1 MGGAATVPAG
11 RYMSRPDYQTD
22 YQILSQKQGI
32 GNTAL
37 DIASKDLS
45 AAQAGALSTQL
56 NLLKSRGD
64 ILSTSRNV
72 FDLQSKMQPLMQDF
86 DAEQT
91 SRQAAQFGLA
101 NEARAREGEM
111 MISPETARMR
121 LQLPQQIESAT
132 SGEAFK
138 NYMDAWLKNKGI
150 SSVSGTG
157 VDPSSSFGRSMLA
170 DVSTEEGRKR
180 MLEDIALRQQFVSS
194 QQRPTGGLDPSALID
209 KRMTAEAGNRGAM
222 SDWQQGI
229 LQGAQQLGQ
238 INQLKQAEEFEQA
251 RQLGSTLDSFQQARM
266 GLNQNAFDYLSK
278 NMGEILNLSNVQ
290 RQNRQAYEQSLYDA
304 AVQGAQSQNA
314 AKAGMISAGA
324 GIGGAAIGA
333 AAIII

>member
-22 YQILSQKQGI
+22 FQILSQKQGM

-37 DIASKDLS
+37 DIASKDLN

-56 NLLKSRGD
+56 NLIKARGD
-64 ILSTSRNV
+64 ILSTPRNV

-86 DAEQT
+86 DAEKT
-91 SRQAAQFGLA
+91 SREVYQFGLS
-101 NEARAREGEM
+101 NEARTRQGEELL
-111 MISPETARMR
+111 SPATARMR
-121 LQLPQQIESAT
+121 YQLPEQIEAVT
-132 SGEAFK
+132 SDEAFQ
-138 NYMDAWLKNKGI
+138 NRMDAWLKNKGI
-150 SSVSGTG
+150 SEISGTG

-170 DVSTEEGRKR
+170 DLSTDEGRKR
-180 MLEDIALRQQFVSS
+180 ILEDIEIRNKFVTS
-194 QQRPTGGLDPSALID
+194 QQRPIGGLDPSALIN
-209 KRMTAEAGNRGAM
+209 KRMTAEAENRGAM
-222 SDWQQGI
+222 SDWQLGI

-238 INQLKQAEEFEQA
+238 INQAKQAEEFEQA

-290 RQNRQAYEQSLYDA
+290 RQNRQAYDQALY
-304 AVQGAQSQNA
+304 NA
-314 AKAGMISAGA
+314 AINEAQEKNREKANMISAGA

-333 AAIII
+333 AAIMI

>member
-11 RYMSRPDYQTD
+11 RYMDRPDIKTD
-22 YQILSQKQGI
+22 FQILSQKQGM

-37 DIASKDLS
+37 DIARQDLN
-45 AAQAGALSTQL
+45 AAQSGALQTQAGL
-56 NLLKSRGD
+56 
-64 ILSTSRNV
+64 
-72 FDLQSKMQPLMQDF
+72 FDLYTKSQPLMQDF

-91 SRQAAQFGLA
+91 SRQAAQFGLS
-101 NEARAREGEM
+101 NEARTRQGEELL
-111 MISPETARMR
+111 SPATARMR
-121 LQLPQQIESAT
+121 YQLPEQIEAVT
-132 SGEAFK
+132 SDESFK
-138 NYMDAWLKNKGI
+138 NRMDDWLKNKGI

-180 MLEDIALRQQFVSS
+180 MLEDIELRNRFVSS
-194 QQRPTGGLDPSALID
+194 QQRPTGGIDPGTLIGA
-209 KRMTAEAGNRGAM
+209 RMGQEAANLGAM

-229 LQGAQQLGQ
+229 FSGAQQLGNTL
-238 INQLKQAEEFEQA
+238 NQF
-251 RQLGSTLDSFQQARM
+251 DQARM
-266 GLNQNAFDYLSK
+266 GLNQNAFDYLGK

-290 RQNRQAYEQSLYDA
+290 RQNRQAYDQSLYNA
-304 AVQGAQSQNA
+304 AVQNAQSQNA
-314 AKAGMISAGA
+314 SKAGMISAGA

>member
-1 MGGAATVPAG
+1 MGGAATVNPG

-22 YQILSQKQGI
+22 TSILAQKQEYGR
-32 GNTAL
+32 
-37 DIASKDLS
+37 
-45 AAQAGALSTQL
+45 GALEAQL
-56 NLLKSRGD
+56 AD
-64 ILSTSRNV
+64 IGTRSQL
-72 FDLQSKMQPLMQDF
+72 FDLYRQTQPLMQDF

-101 NEARAREGEM
+101 NEARARQGEA

-121 LQLPQQIESAT
+121 LQLPQQVESAT

-150 SSVSGTG
+150 SAVSGTG

-180 MLEDIALRQQFVSS
+180 MLEDIALRQKFVES
-194 QQRPTGGLDPSALID
+194 QQRPTGGLEPGQLIGARMAQESANL
-209 KRMTAEAGNRGAM
+209 GAM
-222 SDWQQGI
+222 SDWQKNIFSGARE
-229 LQGAQQLGQ
+229 LGAGLGEAQQ
-238 INQLKQAEEFEQA
+238 NTYDF
-251 RQLGSTLDSFQQARM
+251 
-266 GLNQNAFDYLSK
+266 LNK
-278 NMGEILNLSNVQ
+278 NMGELLNLSNVQ

-304 AVQGAQSQNA
+304 AVQGAQSRNA

-324 GIGGAAIGA
+324 GLGGAAIGA

>member
-1 MGGAATVPAG
+1 MGGAATVNPG
-11 RYMSRPDYQTD
+11 QYISRPDYQTD
-22 YQILSQKQGI
+22 NAILAQKFEI
-32 GNTAL
+32 G
-37 DIASKDLS
+37 K
-45 AAQAGALSTQL
+45 GALEGQL
-56 NLLKSRGD
+56 ADIGTKSQ
-64 ILSTSRNV
+64 L
-72 FDLQSKMQPLMQDF
+72 FDLYRQTQPLMQDF

-101 NEARAREGEM
+101 NESRARQGEA

-121 LQLPQQIESAT
+121 LQLPQQVESAT

-138 NYMDAWLKNKGI
+138 NYMDAWLKQKGV
-150 SSVSGTG
+150 SAVSGTG

-194 QQRPTGGLDPSALID
+194 QQRPTGGLEPGQLIGA
-209 KRMTAEAGNRGAM
+209 RMAQEAQNLGAM
-222 SDWQQGI
+222 ADWQKNI
-229 LQGAQQLGQ
+229 FAGAQQLGTG
-238 INQLKQAEEFEQA
+238 
-251 RQLGSTLDSFQQARM
+251 LGEAQQ
-266 GLNQNAFDYLSK
+266 NTFDFLSK

-290 RQNRQAYEQSLYDA
+290 RQNRQAYEQSLYNA
-304 AVQGAQSQNA
+304 AVQNAQSQNA

>member
-1 MGGAATVPAG
+1 MGGAATVPTG

-22 YQILSQKQGI
+22 FQILSQKQGM

-37 DIASKDLS
+37 DIASTDLN
-45 AAQAGALSTQL
+45 AAQAGVLGTQL

-64 ILSTSRNV
+64 TLSTARNV

-91 SRQAAQFGLA
+91 SRQAAQFGLS
-101 NEARAREGEM
+101 NEARARQGEELL
-111 MISPETARMR
+111 SPATARMR
-121 LQLPQQIESAT
+121 YQLPEQIEAVT
-132 SGEAFK
+132 SDESFK
-138 NYMDAWLKNKGI
+138 NRMDAWLKNKGI

-180 MLEDIALRQQFVSS
+180 MLEDIELRNKFVTS
-194 QQRPTGGLDPSALID
+194 QQRPIGGLDPSALIN
-209 KRMTAEAGNRGAM
+209 KRMTAEAENRGAM
-222 SDWQQGI
+222 SDWQSGI

-290 RQNRQAYEQSLYDA
+290 KQNRQAYDQSLYNA
-304 AVQGAQSQNA
+304 AVQNAQSQNA
-314 AKAGMISAGA
+314 SKAGMISAGA

>member
-11 RYMSRPDYQTD
+11 QYMSRPDYQTD
-22 YQILSQKQGI
+22 SAILGQKFEYGKGQLEAQLADIGTRSQ
-32 GNTAL
+32 L
-37 DIASKDLS
+37 
-45 AAQAGALSTQL
+45 
-56 NLLKSRGD
+56 
-64 ILSTSRNV
+64 
-72 FDLQSKMQPLMQDF
+72 FDLYRQTQPLMQDF

-101 NEARAREGEM
+101 NEARARQGEA

-121 LQLPQQIESAT
+121 LQLPQQVESAT

-150 SSVSGTG
+150 SAVSGTG

-180 MLEDIALRQQFVSS
+180 MLEDIALRQRFVES
-194 QQRPTGGLDPSALID
+194 QQRPTGGLDPGQLIGARMAQESANL
-209 KRMTAEAGNRGAM
+209 GAM
-222 SDWQQGI
+222 ADWQKNIFSGARE
-229 LQGAQQLGQ
+229 LGAGLGEAQQ
-238 INQLKQAEEFEQA
+238 
-251 RQLGSTLDSFQQARM
+251 STYDF
-266 GLNQNAFDYLSK
+266 LNK
-278 NMGEILNLSNVQ
+278 NMGELLNLSNVQ
-290 RQNRQAYEQSLYDA
+290 RQNRQAYEQSLYNA
-304 AVQGAQSQNA
+304 AVQNAQSQNA